1 MTEGVRIPMGQRRA
15 NERTEPNKILAIMPV
30 QQYIVKFSDG
40 AGLVHDE
47 CWYDAGGVLYQPP
60 NTEDF
65 TMKLRP
71 IKDVLVKQARTAL
84 TNIAKKSGMA
94 KAADPVDV
102 VSAKIAKSIGKNEVD
117 V

>member
-1 MTEGVRIPMGQRRA
+1 MTEGVRIPMGQRRP

-40 AGLVHDE
+40 SGLIHDE
-47 CWYDAGGVLYQPP
+47 CWYEAGGILYQPP
-60 NTEDF
+60 NSEDF

-71 IKDVLVKQARTAL
+71 IKDVLVKQARAAL
-84 TNIAKKSGMA
+84 ASMAKKLGVA
-94 KAADPVDV
+94 KSADPVDV
-102 VSAKIAKSIGKNEVD
+102 VSAKIAKAVGKNEVD